1 MRSEMNINKFLYT
14 LILIFQLVILSNC
27 QDANRFYDK
36 GESLLQEGKNKKAVE
51 YFNKSLKQ
59 NYKLPESYISR
70 ATAYIELGKYSLAEK
85 DLNKVINGSYDQ
97 ELKDSANYVMFI
109 SFAKQK
115 KRAKAFEYLGKSYTS
130 SAKSFKDKYS
140 NLAQGYIELYGTSLL
155 KEKRLEEAYR
165 VFLKGVE
172 YFPEDYSNYTSLAYI
187 EEKHFSNSN
196 KALQFLRKAKKLSNG
211 KIKQDPNIMLERIK
225 KM

>member
-1 MRSEMNINKFLYT
+1 M
-14 LILIFQLVILSNC
+14 
-27 QDANRFYDK
+27 
-36 GESLLQEGKNKKAVE
+36 
-51 YFNKSLKQ
+51 
-59 NYKLPESYISR
+59 
-70 ATAYIELGKYSLAEK
+70 
-85 DLNKVINGSYDQ
+85 
-97 ELKDSANYVMFI
+97 
-109 SFAKQK
+109 
-115 KRAKAFEYLGKSYTS
+115 
-130 SAKSFKDKYS
+130 
-140 NLAQGYIELYGTSLL
+140 L